1 MEIKHCDG
9 PDNTAFDQT
18 ADAFIAT
25 TMPAML
31 APLTAHIR
39 GLHRCVARTGIF
51 LSDRSGTRLR
61 TWADSDGRVM
71 PCPPEIQ
78 TLSNNRAMP
87 RGHRHDTLQAGAR
100 AGDRLLEWASDGTT
114 EALAVFPVKD
124 QHDYYGYMVI
134 EARRQSRARRPPAR
148 AILSWAPLAVA
159 ALRCGIKS
167 MRMLVGTVRFARD
180 FTLMRDQETGQH
192 QLRLGTYLS
201 ILAEEL
207 DRAHGLPG
215 GLPEQ
220 IKLFGPLHDIGKIG
234 VADDILLKPGKFEHA
249 EWERMKAHVNNGRK
263 LVQQMSDDLD
273 LEGTPGLDTLKA
285 AVALHHEY
293 LDGSGYPDGRTRD
306 DIPLTARMVTVADI
320 FDALT
325 CIRPYKRS
333 WSIDEAYAHIKDLSR
348 DKIDR
353 ECAKALCYA
362 RPRITYAWSAWHG
375 QACATAMN

>member
-1 MEIKHCDG
+1 MGTAYHDSPE
-9 PDNTAFDQT
+9 NAAFDQT
-18 ADAFIAT
+18 ANTFIAT
-25 TMPAML
+25 TVPRIL
-31 APLTAHIR
+31 APLTTHIR
-39 GLHRCVARTGIF
+39 SLHRCVARTAIF
-51 LSDRSGTRLR
+51 LSDSGGTRLR
-61 TWADSDGRVM
+61 YWADSDGRVM
-71 PCPPEIQ
+71 SCPSALEALPENS
-78 TLSNNRAMP
+78 TM
-87 RGHRHDTLQAGAR
+87 AR
-100 AGDRLLEWASDGTT
+100 CRQRNALLTSALEADRLLEWASDGTT
-114 EALAVFPVKD
+114 VTLAVLPVRD

-134 EARRQSRARRPPAR
+134 EAHRQSPARRPHTRELLA
-148 AILSWAPLAVA
+148 WAPLAAA

-180 FTLMRDQETGQH
+180 FTLMRDRETGQH
-192 QLRLGTYLS
+192 QLRLGTYLH

-207 DRAHGLPG
+207 DRAHGLAK

-249 EWERMKAHVNNGRK
+249 EWERMKAHVNNGSK

-285 AVALHHEY
+285 AVAHHHEY

-333 WSIDEAYAHIKDLSR
+333 WSIDEAYAYIEDLAG

-353 ECAKALCYA
+353 ECVAALGHA
-362 RPRITYAWSAWHG
+362 RPRITRAWHAHA
-375 QACATAMN
+375 QATTPN